1 MNFGFLPPPLHD
13 RYKRLPFIPAS
24 DLQQECLLAHGIY
37 QLLNHIFDDRK
48 RTSRLQIGHLPVELA
63 LSESQLLLIADL
75 SQEAIQK
82 ATGSLSG

>member
-48 RTSRLQIGHLPVELA
+48 RTSRLQIGHLPVEIA
-63 LSESQLLLIADL
+63 LHNPPITN
-75 SQEAIQK
+75 IRK